1 MTAMGQSATQAQV
14 VVPQTEP
21 WQVNTPTVTNPRCPL
36 TKLPKVTAK
45 PEDATTRKRGTH
57 ASLAS

>member
-14 VVPQTEP
+14 VVPQTKP
-21 WQVNTPTVTNPRCPL
+21 WRVNTPTVTNPRCKL

-45 PEDATTRKRGTH
+45 LEDATLEPESEVLT
-57 ASLAS
+57 LA